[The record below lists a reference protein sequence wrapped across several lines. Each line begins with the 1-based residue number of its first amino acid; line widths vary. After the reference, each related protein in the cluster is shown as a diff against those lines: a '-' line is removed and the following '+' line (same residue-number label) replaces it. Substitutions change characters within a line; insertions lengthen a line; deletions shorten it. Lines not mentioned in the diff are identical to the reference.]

1 MPIVSVAEVIWE
13 RSVVH
18 MTNSR
23 LGLRGVAARRTA
35 IPPRRVDRGAATGF
49 AGLLSKLGMASA
61 QLQRA
66 RPRRRGY

>member
-1 MPIVSVAEVIWE
+1 
-13 RSVVH
+13 